1 MLVIIAIEAGVD
13 FSDLVLADPVEAVK
27 AVSRDLTLQ
36 VPLPLLSGGEMTA
49 LDIQEQYRSRVYAF
63 LYGKREPH
71 VPAMSPHHSCF
82 SKERTEDLCT
92 WWKKVLKDL
101 RSDPMATS
109 HYLDWTAKLALLTKL
124 QERYQCGWD
133 DARLTAL
140 DFSYSDLR
148 PSGIYNKLVAA
159 GRMRLMVDEAAV
171 RTAVTHAP
179 TTTRAWLRG
188 ALVEKF
194 GSAIV
199 AASWDSISV
208 AGPNDGVYTLRI
220 GDPLSLGEA
229 NCAPIVD
236 NEDNPETILR
246 RVSSELLEGER

>member
-1 MLVIIAIEAGVD
+1 
-13 FSDLVLADPVEAVK
+13 
-27 AVSRDLTLQ
+27 
-36 VPLPLLSGGEMTA
+36 MTA
-49 LDIQEQYRSRVYAF
+49 LDIKEQYRSRVYAF

-188 ALVEKF
+188 ALVESSVQPSSQHR
-194 GSAIV
+194 GTVSPSPVPTMACIRCGLAIRSHWERRT
-199 AASWDSISV
+199 A
-208 AGPNDGVYTLRI
+208 
-220 GDPLSLGEA
+220 PLLWTMKTT
-229 NCAPIVD
+229 P
-236 NEDNPETILR
+236 R
-246 RVSSELLEGER
+246 RS